1 MTQGSP
7 LKMWTPQEI
16 QTRRE
21 SEPDLLLLDVRT
33 EPEWDAHHIPG
44 ATLLPMQVITARLS
58 ELDPHRE
65 TIVLC
70 EHGVRS
76 QRVARFLVE
85 QAGFE
90 NVGNML
96 GGMSE
101 WEGPVEQG

>member
-1 MTQGSP
+1 MQEP
-7 LKMWTPQEI
+7 KLKMWTPQEI
-16 QTRRE
+16 LARRE
-21 SEPDLLLLDVRT
+21 TEPDLLLLDVRT
-33 EPEWDAHHIPG
+33 EPEWNAYHIPG
-44 ATLLPMQVITARLS
+44 ATLLPMQSLMARLH

-76 QRVARFLVE
+76 QRVAWFLAE

-101 WEGPVEQG
+101 WDGPVEQG